1 MNGQKYDVAG
11 YAGSKIFGSL
21 LFAVATLFLV
31 SESVSLKGKQ
41 VTFKGMMSKYVSLA
55 NWHVP
60 QLCAFTVCVDLN
72 KTQKSV
78 PSGAAFSY
86 DVNSSST
93 NINEVELALS
103 FNNSTLQMFFMGSFL
118 DLGQYVV
125 AYRMHQ
131 ICCVWDSQKHLLQLF
146 WDAKNLVNK
155 TLPDFHHRCLRPN
168 GTLVMGQLHKNYNGV
183 LIQQLSFVGVL
194 HYFQMWDHVRGQQD
208 MERCEDGNVVS
219 WGQNYWSL
227 QDILTE
233 SAQHQR
239 CGAEEP
245 TSAFPTITSPDPN
258 VTVITDTFYSFQM
271 NFSVTWEPPRECDR
285 YDAKKLSAT
294 WFKKQ
299 LNNSEF
305 VMTNHNVKTAR
316 HKLSQG
322 TRQVNTENGRLSSRR
337 YSSKAIIK
345 ARSSQSMQEI
355 VWKLQNT
362 LCGDYTEDQLSMSV
376 KQKDTHVISFDPE
389 SCSEQTVWSNYK
401 GVYTWPKMV
410 PPNVMTLPCEANREL
425 AASRL
430 CLINLRTEKA
440 YWKRPNL
447 AACPLLQNLPDNIL
461 DLKNVTVTVEN
472 AEEVADHILFLLS
485 FSDLNKDEIEVL
497 VNKLSDIAN
506 CEEISLALARK
517 ILQIIN
523 IFMEDKIQLQDMQ
536 TVLNRILTIMEQIGF
551 KMNFNGRNESIILP
565 RLALAVLRPDPMNF
579 QGVAFGIVFY
589 TLETSPQLSIQSTP
603 FTDVQASIYLPG
615 LLKNYLTSQ
624 SLDGDSFTGIQFT
637 FFGAPSLFEDNSLK
651 NEVLNTYVVGASI
664 ENKTI
669 EDLKKPVSIVLQ
681 HRNPH
686 GDNATVHC
694 VFWDFNRNDGLGGW
708 NTSGCEMKHTNST
721 YTICNCNH
729 LTHFGVLLDLS
740 RTPLSDADEWALAL
754 VTYVGCGI
762 SSIFLGLVLL
772 VYLSIDKLREDYPSK
787 ILINLCFALLMLNLA
802 FLVNSWLATFQN
814 SGLCITV
821 AMALH
826 YSLLSAFTWMGLE
839 AINMYFALVR
849 VFKVYIPYYMLRF
862 SIAGWGIP
870 ALIVI
875 VALSISRDFYGT
887 EFALRRNTDSPSM
900 QFCWIQ
906 DNWVFYISVVGYF
919 ILVFLINISM
929 FVTVL
934 CQIRVMKT
942 NNCRVGRD
950 QSKEFLL
957 DLKRVTSLTFLL
969 GLTWGFA
976 FFAWG
981 PLKIAFMYI
990 FAICNSLQGF
1000 FIFVF
1005 YCLMKENVRKQC
1017 QIHFCCGK
1025 FRLSNFQGIS
1035 SATIL
1040 GNYPCII
1047 ERKHSCHSL
1056 KSLKSWTTGSTSK
1069 DQVACCRISHMSSAS
1084 QAVKLPCVRRISP
1097 ADVDLHHTEKNKDL
1111 S

>member
-11 YAGSKIFGSL
+11 YAARKIFSSL
-21 LFAVATLFLV
+21 LFAVATLFLG

-41 VTFKGMMSKYVSLA
+41 VTFKGMQNKYVSLA

-72 KTQKSV
+72 KTEKSV

-86 DVNSSST
+86 DVNSSSI

-125 AYRMHQ
+125 AYKMHQ
-131 ICCVWDSQKHLLQLF
+131 ICCAWDSQKHLLQLF
-146 WDAKNLVNK
+146 WDAKKLVNK
-155 TLPDFHHRCLRPN
+155 TLPDFHHRCLQPN
-168 GTLVMGQLHKNYNGV
+168 GTLVMGHLHKNFNGV
-183 LIQQLSFVGVL
+183 LIQHLSFVGVL

-239 CGAEEP
+239 CGAEDPISPFPPITSPGAEEP
-245 TSAFPTITSPDPN
+245 TPAFPTITSPDPN

-271 NFSVTWEPPRECDR
+271 NFSVTWEPPRECDC

-305 VMTNHNVKTAR
+305 VVTNHNVKTA
-316 HKLSQG
+316 
-322 TRQVNTENGRLSSRR
+322 R

-355 VWKLQNT
+355 MWKLQNT

-376 KQKDTHVISFDPE
+376 EQKDTRVISFDPE
-389 SCSEQTVWSNYK
+389 SCSEQTVRSNCK

-410 PPNVMTLPCEANREL
+410 PPNEMTLPCQANREL

-497 VNKLSDIAN
+497 VNKLSEIAN
-506 CEEISLALARK
+506 CDEISLALARK
-517 ILQIIN
+517 TLQIIN
-523 IFMEDKIQLQDMQ
+523 IFMEDKIQLQDMK
-536 TVLNRILTIMEQIGF
+536 TVLNSEFPILTIMEQIGF
-551 KMNFNGRNESIILP
+551 KMNFSGRNESVIFP

-579 QGVAFGIVFY
+579 QGVAFGIVSY
-589 TLETSPQLSIQSTP
+589 TLETSPQ
-603 FTDVQASIYLPG
+603 
-615 LLKNYLTSQ
+615 
-624 SLDGDSFTGIQFT
+624 DS
-637 FFGAPSLFEDNSLK
+637 SLK

-681 HRNPH
+681 HRSPH

-694 VFWDFNRNDGLGGW
+694 VFWDFSRNDGLGGW
-708 NTSGCEMKHTNST
+708 NTSGCEMKHTDST

-740 RTPLSDADEWALAL
+740 RTPLSNADEWALAL

-772 VYLSIDKLREDYPSK
+772 VYLSIDKVCEDYPSK
-787 ILINLCFALLMLNLA
+787 ILVNLCFALLMLNLA

-814 SGLCITV
+814 PGLCITV
-821 AMALH
+821 AVALH

-849 VFKVYIPYYMLRF
+849 VFKVYIPYYMLRL
-862 SIAGWGIP
+862 SIAGWGVSPFLVNVVLFSWGSLGIP

-887 EFALRRNTDSPSM
+887 EFVLRRNTDSPSM

-906 DNWVFYISVVGYF
+906 DNSVFYISVVGYF

-929 FVTVL
+929 FVT
-934 CQIRVMKT
+934 
-942 NNCRVGRD
+942 GW
-950 QSKEFLL
+950 E
-957 DLKRVTSLTFLL
+957 
-969 GLTWGFA
+969 
-976 FFAWG
+976 
-981 PLKIAFMYI
+981 
-990 FAICNSLQGF
+990 
-1000 FIFVF
+1000 
-1005 YCLMKENVRKQC
+1005 
-1017 QIHFCCGK
+1017 
-1025 FRLSNFQGIS
+1025 
-1035 SATIL
+1035 
-1040 GNYPCII
+1040 
-1047 ERKHSCHSL
+1047 
-1056 KSLKSWTTGSTSK
+1056 GS
-1069 DQVACCRISHMSSAS
+1069 
-1084 QAVKLPCVRRISP
+1084 
-1097 ADVDLHHTEKNKDL
+1097 E
-1111 S
+1111 

>member
-1 MNGQKYDVAG
+1 MNGQKYDV
-11 YAGSKIFGSL
+11 AGSKIFGSL
-21 LFAVATLFLV
+21 LFALATLFLV

-41 VTFKGMMSKYVSLA
+41 VTFKGMTNKYVSLA

-72 KTQKSV
+72 KTEKSV

-103 FNNSTLQMFFMGSFL
+103 FNNSTLQMYFMGSFL

-146 WDAKNLVNK
+146 WDAKKLVNK

-168 GTLVMGQLHKNYNGV
+168 GTLVMGHLHKNFNGV
-183 LIQQLSFVGVL
+183 LVQQLSFVGVL

-208 MERCEDGNVVS
+208 MEHCEDGNVVS

-233 SAQHQR
+233 SAHHQR

-245 TSAFPTITSPDPN
+245 TSALPTITSPDPN

-271 NFSVTWEPPRECDR
+271 NFSVTWEPHRECDR

-305 VMTNHNVKTAR
+305 VVTNHNVKTA
-316 HKLSQG
+316 
-322 TRQVNTENGRLSSRR
+322 R

-376 KQKDTHVISFDPE
+376 KRKDTHVISFDPE

-401 GVYTWPKMV
+401 GIYTWPKMV

-430 CLINLRTEKA
+430 CLINLQTEKA

-551 KMNFNGRNESIILP
+551 KMNFSGRNESIILP

-579 QGVAFGIVFY
+579 QGVAFGIVSY
-589 TLETSPQLSIQSTP
+589 TLETSPQ
-603 FTDVQASIYLPG
+603 
-615 LLKNYLTSQ
+615 
-624 SLDGDSFTGIQFT
+624 
-637 FFGAPSLFEDNSLK
+637 DNSLK

-686 GDNATVHC
+686 G
-694 VFWDFNRNDGLGGW
+694 
-708 NTSGCEMKHTNST
+708 
-721 YTICNCNH
+721 
-729 LTHFGVLLDLS
+729 DLS

-787 ILINLCFALLMLNLA
+787 ILVNLCFALLMLNLA

-814 SGLCITV
+814 AGLCITIAV
-821 AMALH
+821 ALH

-849 VFKVYIPYYMLRF
+849 VFKVYIPYYMLRV

-942 NNCRVGRD
+942 NNCRVGKDR
-950 QSKEFLL
+950 SKEFLL

-1025 FRLSNFQGIS
+1025 FRLSNFRFNLSGH
-1035 SATIL
+1035 
-1040 GNYPCII
+1040 
-1047 ERKHSCHSL
+1047 R
-1056 KSLKSWTTGSTSK
+1056 GS
-1069 DQVACCRISHMSSAS
+1069 H
-1084 QAVKLPCVRRISP
+1084 
-1097 ADVDLHHTEKNKDL
+1097 
-1111 S
+1111 